1 MAERRGWPA
10 AVSLQGRQIVAVDVV
25 ASILNNREPRDMEL
39 STTPGHQ
46 PLFFTIVFGKRDFV
60 LPQKLL
66 GHAMNLIHVYD
77 VKQLHIA
84 SLSEVERLRRARNV
98 HPDPWYHGGRNHIY
112 GFLSYPPAM
121 AGKDFCMSVAEE
133 MNNVNP

>member
-1 MAERRGWPA
+1 MCPELPVDVNELWQVMPAMAERRGWPA

-60 LPQKLL
+60 PPQKLL
-66 GHAMNLIHVYD
+66 EYCHEFDTCLRCEA
-77 VKQLHIA
+77 A
-84 SLSEVERLRRARNV
+84 SDSFTLR
-98 HPDPWYHGGRNHIY
+98 
-112 GFLSYPPAM
+112 S
-121 AGKDFCMSVAEE
+121 
-133 MNNVNP
+133 